1 MNTSSLIRTQQFASV
16 LYTIL
21 NDPNDTLNFVQ
32 KIMER
37 LTNYDALIK
46 KIKNKLIDLNT
57 LYKTIIYQLWCSG
70 YTLLV
75 TAIPLVIQNY
85 PNFYYSFLNIFVSSD
100 ILASSLLYFTPVRLL
115 QSHTCMCISDSIV
128 YGNEKDENNNNR
140 NNTLREK
147 TSNFINST
155 STDLTN
161 KYIPQIN
168 NSDDYFRPFLISFI
182 FRLLC
187 YLLPFIFTPIPIPI
201 PIDPSLIPIK
211 V

>member
-1 MNTSSLIRTQQFASV
+1 MKVESLIRAQQFASV

-21 NDPNDTLNFVQ
+21 NDPNDTLNFLK

-70 YTLLV
+70 FTLLA
-75 TAIPLVIQNY
+75 TTIPLVIQNY
-85 PNFYYSFLNIFVSSD
+85 PSFYFSFLNIFVSSD
-100 ILASSLLYFTPVRLL
+100 ILSSSLLYFTPVRLL

-128 YGNEKDENNNNR
+128 YSNEKDENNNNR

-155 STDLTN
+155 STNLTN
-161 KYIPQIN
+161 KYIPQIKK
-168 NSDDYFRPFLISFI
+168 SDDYYQPFLISCI

-187 YLLPFIFTPIPIPI
+187 YLLSLIYIPI

>member
-1 MNTSSLIRTQQFASV
+1 MNTSSLIETQRFVSV

-21 NDPNDTLNFVQ
+21 SDPNDTLNFLK

-70 YTLLV
+70 FTLLA
-75 TAIPLVIQNY
+75 TTIPLVIQNY
-85 PNFYYSFLNIFVSSD
+85 PNFYFNFLNIFVTSD

-128 YGNEKDENNNNR
+128 YGNEKDENNNR
-140 NNTLREK
+140 NNTLRKK
-147 TSNFINST
+147 TSDFINLT
-155 STDLTN
+155 STNLTN

-168 NSDDYFRPFLISFI
+168 NSDDYLKPFLISYI
-182 FRLLC
+182 FSLFG
-187 YLLPFIFTPIPIPI
+187 YLLSLICIPIEISEIILTP
-201 PIDPSLIPIK
+201 LK

>member
-21 NDPNDTLNFVQ
+21 NDPNDTLNFLK

-182 FRLLC
+182 FRLLY
-187 YLLPFIFTPIPIPI
+187 YLLPFIFTPIPI